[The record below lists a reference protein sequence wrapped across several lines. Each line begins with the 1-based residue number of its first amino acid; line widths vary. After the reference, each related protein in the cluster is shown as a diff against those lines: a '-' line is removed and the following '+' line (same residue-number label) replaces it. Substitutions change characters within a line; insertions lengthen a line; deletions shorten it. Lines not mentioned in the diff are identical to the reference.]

1 MKNNSSLS
9 IIKGLSLIEV
19 LVTIIITSI
28 GLMGLVSLQM
38 QALRAT
44 TDSGNRSQAVWLF
57 NDIISRIHAN
67 EVSSLSYVTPA
78 NFIVDI
84 ATGQNQP
91 PVCAAAVP
99 PACTRYHTGT
109 AVVPAINCTGVQL
122 ATWDLYEIAC
132 GSPKALGYQG
142 NSVSYLP
149 QAQLTI
155 TCATAGC
162 GNNDPLNITFQWR
175 ARADKEATTGVART
189 AISGLLT
196 ITDVITP

>member
-1 MKNNSSLS
+1 MKNNRSLS

-19 LVTIIITSI
+19 LVTITITSI

-38 QALRAT
+38 QAVRAT
-44 TDSGNRSQAVWLF
+44 TDSGNRSQAIWLF

-78 NFIVDI
+78 NFVVDI
-84 ATGQNQP
+84 ATGQNRP
-91 PVCAAAVP
+91 PVCAEAIP
-99 PACTRYHTGT
+99 PACARYHTGT
-109 AVVPAINCTGVQL
+109 AVVPAIDCSGVQQ

-132 GSPKALGYQG
+132 GSPKTLGFQG

-162 GNNDPLNITFQWR
+162 GNSDPLNITLQWR
-175 ARADKEATTGVART
+175 AKTDNEATTGAART
-189 AISGLLT
+189 ANSGLLT
-196 ITDVITP
+196 LTDVITP